1 MPTSGSIC
9 IKTLKAVYPSIPHF
23 FVSDTETAARQLDV
37 SAAQPHCKILH
48 ITKQTA
54 LSRALFLPSLRSA
67 CFKSCPPHVTRLAF
81 PTASCAI
88 ISAKVFFSL
97 SRWGIGTCVE
107 KVSDKCHRPLCLAGG
122 FCYHIPTTPLF
133 THQFVW
139 KFTAPWHVSGSS
151 WLLVGF
157 RKEGCISDD
166 TQ

>member
-37 SAAQPHCKILH
+37 SATQPHCKILH

-67 CFKSCPPHVTRLAF
+67 CFTSCPPHVTRLAF

-133 THQFVW
+133 THQFV
-139 KFTAPWHVSGSS
+139 
-151 WLLVGF
+151 
-157 RKEGCISDD
+157 
-166 TQ
+166 